1 MPAHPGRILVTHVGS
16 LIRPP
21 KLVAHLRKIEAG
33 ESFDAGDDAC
43 LKESIGEVVRQRYPP
58 VRQRRR

>member
-1 MPAHPGRILVTHVGS
+1 MLAHPGRVLVTHVGS

-43 LKESIGEVVRQRYPP
+43 QRYPP